1 MDRNF
6 FYQKRAQERQREIS
20 RELATRHL
28 LKNTG
33 LLHARTAKQV
43 RLLALR
49 IAPAVMIITILLLLG
64 FLS

>member
-20 RELATRHL
+20 QELATRHL
-28 LKNTG
+28 LKNAK
-33 LLHARTAKQV
+33 LLPALTAKQA